1 MNPKANDYITV
12 VTADAIDGASTDVLT
27 YADATLTDQLCFVA
41 NISASGDSVDL
52 KLVEA
57 KDDAGLDKQDL
68 DVAITQVTEDGKV
81 VKLAVSSSQ
90 LTNGYTHVAVEPA
103 TVGASVVDVIGLAVR
118 PRNLPSADDISVEQ
132 VEKAL

>member
-12 VTADAIDGASTDVLT
+12 VTADAISGASTTVLT

-41 NISASGDSVDL
+41 DISAFGTSVDL

-57 KDDAGLDKQDL
+57 KDNAGTDKQDL
-68 DVAITQVTEDGKV
+68 GVAITQVVADNTV

-90 LTNGYTHVAVEPA
+90 LSDGYTHVAVEPA

-118 PRNLPSADDISVEQ
+118 PRNLPFAGDISAQ
-132 VEKAL
+132 KVEKAL